1 MLKIFPRV
9 LRGIFYI
16 KHFLYAKK
24 CDIIIGIERRDYM
37 PKILLSVS
45 LILFGLTPVLTQAA
59 PVGRHFESNELDV
72 TAVIPG
78 TEGMSEMEV
87 IATLKHDID
96 VLDEELRQCE
106 RKRKGWVA
114 ATVVGGV
121 GVVGTGIA
129 ALVQN
134 SKIQDKKAELKR
146 VEGDVA
152 SAKEDVNRAQ
162 ERLDKMQ

>member
-1 MLKIFPRV
+1 MFKIS
-9 LRGIFYI
+9 LC
-16 KHFLYAKK
+16 A
-24 CDIIIGIERRDYM
+24 
-37 PKILLSVS
+37 LLIAC
-45 LILFGLTPVLTQAA
+45 LPVLSHAA
-59 PVGRHFESNELDV
+59 ATSRQFESNAVDV
-72 TAVIPG
+72 SSVIPG

-87 IATLKHDID
+87 ISQLKHDID

-134 SKIQDKKAELKR
+134 SKIQEKKSELKK
-146 VEGDVA
+146 VQDDVQA
-152 SAKEDVNRAQ
+152 AKESVNQ
-162 ERLDKMQ
+162 KQQQLNSMPQ